1 MPQNVTL
8 LLNQFII
15 VLLIYFQGL
24 DAHKYKNTIDCAVKI
39 FKNEGLRAK
48 PQSMAHY
55 TTNAVK
61 LI

>member
-39 FKNEGLRAK
+39 FKNEGLRA
-48 PQSMAHY
+48 
-55 TTNAVK
+55 
-61 LI
+61 